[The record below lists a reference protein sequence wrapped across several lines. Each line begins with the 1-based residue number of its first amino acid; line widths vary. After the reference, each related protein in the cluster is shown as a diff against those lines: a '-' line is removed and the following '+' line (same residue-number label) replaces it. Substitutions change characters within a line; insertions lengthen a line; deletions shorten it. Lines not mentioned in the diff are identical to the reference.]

1 MMRTVYALILT
12 IFMMVIGL
20 GAVHAQ
26 YGEHGKP
33 RMLLI
38 QTHSDLT
45 PPNDDESDQIRMLVN
60 QSSLS
65 KEVKMEDFLYQKLAY
80 TVIIKEITPLAMPD
94 GYYDDLKERIRK
106 TFPRATFQ
114 EIEFDTAY
122 KWLGKSPFSN

>member
-1 MMRTVYALILT
+1 MRIVSVLILT
-12 IFMMVIGL
+12 MFLMVIGL
-20 GAVHAQ
+20 GSVRAQ

-38 QTHSDLT
+38 QTHTDVA
-45 PPNDDESDQIRMLVN
+45 PPNDDESDKIRQLIS
-60 QSSLS
+60 QTSIA
-65 KEVKMEDFLYQKLAY
+65 KEVKMEDFMTQKLAY
-80 TVIIKEITPLAMPD
+80 TVIIKEITPIAMPD
-94 GYYDDLKERIRK
+94 GFYDDLKERIRK